1 MQCVS
6 QFNTQGYLVQALR
19 FSPLGY
25 SASINLL
32 RLSELH
38 LIAAF
43 PPLRGLSCATVP
55 TVHLGKELGTLEST
69 PYFLLPPPTSRDS

>member
-6 QFNTQGYLVQALR
+6 QLNTQGYLVQALR
-19 FSPLGY
+19 FLPLGY
-25 SASINLL
+25 SSSINLL

-43 PPLRGLSCATVP
+43 PSEASPMPLSRQSTLVKNWGHYRAHP
-55 TVHLGKELGTLEST
+55 TS
-69 PYFLLPPPTSRDS
+69 LLPPPTSRDS